1 MQVNVQTA
9 PAVFN
14 FAPDLSLRVFD
25 ADGNPWF
32 VAADI
37 EKMFGLTN
45 LRKRIT
51 SLDDDE
57 KTTIASPSGGSLTL
71 VNESGMWTLVLRSD
85 AAIQKGTVAYKARKW
100 VTSEVL
106 PAIRKQG
113 RYECPIATIT
123 PAQQLAIREAVA
135 KRAKDVSA
143 NYQTIY
149 RAIYARF
156 QVPRYT
162 EILAKDFDKAIE
174 FIRTVDLTVPA
185 VPEKAPEPKQIPE
198 KQPQVLASV
207 EFCEHI
213 RHFVYC
219 WRYLFRK
226 EFDLI
231 YQTMRAMESPHAP
244 MLWEAI
250 HDLNLA
256 FVERDLEKIGFP
268 VKELACYQHWA
279 LTHEVK

>member
-14 FAPDLSLRVFD
+14 FAHNLSLRVFD
-25 ADGNPWF
+25 ANGNPWF

-106 PAIRKQG
+106 PAIRRNG
-113 RYECPIATIT
+113 HYELPSDTIT
-123 PAQQLAIREAVA
+123 PTEQHAIQVAVA
-135 KRAKDVSA
+135 KRARRTAS

-149 RAIYARF
+149 RAIKNRYQIARYDQLPRSQF
-156 QVPRYT
+156 Q
-162 EILAKDFDKAIE
+162 DCIE
-174 FIRTVDLTVPA
+174 FISCVDLS
-185 VPEKAPEPKQIPE
+185 VPEVSKRDPAEDHGA
-198 KQPQVLASV
+198 VLTK
-207 EFCEHI
+207 EQTENLLYFL
-213 RHFVYC
+213 YC
-219 WRYLFRK
+219 INYLFK
-226 EFDLI
+226 DEFVMI
-231 YQTMRAMESPHAP
+231 YKLLRAVNSSHAARFFE
-244 MLWEAI
+244 MFQNFAGYKL
-250 HDLNLA
+250 
-256 FVERDLEKIGFP
+256 ERDLERQGFS
-268 VKELACYQHWA
+268 VKETDCYKHWA
-279 LTHEVK
+279 STYAS